1 MPWRQQSRTAQARG
15 AQMLC
20 LSAEDQRLYNRTS
33 LTSRAHRG
41 SLFKRRELVLSSLP
55 NPPPFFFA
63 DSRPPVSKVACLI
76 SLYLLSTCMYHT
88 FSHITFLD
96 YNLMNSRASVLLDS
110 LLSEHIIRYHMC
122 PWGRLLPGYRTRFF
136 LQRGCCCQGKEVV
149 PVDYIRGKGLS
160 SCLTSGSKIR
170 LTAGFEPCP
179 QGPAPSS
186 FSCSTLS
193 LLMCTLFCAFNTCV
207 SCITFFLGL
216 AASHSSKDP
225 PSLAYWLFASPQLNS
240 VRWCCRGRAKRENLS
255 FLGSSRNAKFHE
267 RSPRGMF
274 GQNFTSLHGA
284 EVV

>member
-1 MPWRQQSRTAQARG
+1 MGPCPSEES
-15 AQMLC
+15 LC
-20 LSAEDQRLYNRTS
+20 CPAC
-33 LTSRAHRG
+33 
-41 SLFKRRELVLSSLP
+41 
-55 NPPPFFFA
+55 PPPPLFFA

-76 SLYLLSTCMYHT
+76 SLYLLSTCIYHT

-96 YNLMNSRASVLLDS
+96 YNHMNSRASVLLDS

-149 PVDYIRGKGLS
+149 PVDHTWGKGLSSCLTSGLKIRLTAGFEPFFFVQRGCCCQGKEVVPVDHTWGKGLS

-179 QGPAPSS
+179 QGPAPGS
-186 FSCSTLS
+186 FSSSTLS

-225 PSLAYWLFASPQLNS
+225 LSLAY
-240 VRWCCRGRAKRENLS
+240 
-255 FLGSSRNAKFHE
+255 
-267 RSPRGMF
+267 
-274 GQNFTSLHGA
+274 
-284 EVV
+284 